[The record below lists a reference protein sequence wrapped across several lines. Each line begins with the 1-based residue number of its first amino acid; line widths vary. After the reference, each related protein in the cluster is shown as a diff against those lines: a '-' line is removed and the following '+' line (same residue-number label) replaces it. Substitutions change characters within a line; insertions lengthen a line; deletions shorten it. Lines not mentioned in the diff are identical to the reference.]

1 MNARRITT
9 HARAVATLSF
19 HQFMEDRCWVGAS
32 ALSYTTLV
40 SLVPLTAL
48 ALVMFSGF
56 SVFGGLREELLRI
69 VLDNFAPNVGD
80 QAVEWFTFV
89 ATNAGQS
96 TAFGIVSLVVTAVLL
111 LVTIEDQLH
120 LIFRVTLPRGWIQR
134 ILIYW
139 TILTLG
145 PVLAGV
151 GLSVTGT
158 LDGLFNSFS
167 PGNEITERVR
177 GWGRMG
183 AWIFP
188 LLIETGM
195 IAALYTL
202 VPNRAVRWRDS
213 LTGALLA
220 AALLQILKA
229 GFVIFVSQI
238 SSYNRVY
245 GALAGIPIFLL
256 WMYIFWLVLLMGA
269 EITASL
275 ISLAQERR
283 TWEDGIVREPGG
295 DQDV

>member
-1 MNARRITT
+1 MNARRIAT

-19 HQFMEDRCWVGAS
+19 HQVMEDRCWVGAS

-139 TILTLG
+139 TILTLDRK
-145 PVLAGV
+145 
-151 GLSVTGT
+151 SV
-158 LDGLFNSFS
+158 
-167 PGNEITERVR
+167 V
-177 GWGRMG
+177 
-183 AWIFP
+183 
-188 LLIETGM
+188 
-195 IAALYTL
+195 
-202 VPNRAVRWRDS
+202 
-213 LTGALLA
+213 
-220 AALLQILKA
+220 
-229 GFVIFVSQI
+229 
-238 SSYNRVY
+238 
-245 GALAGIPIFLL
+245 
-256 WMYIFWLVLLMGA
+256 
-269 EITASL
+269 
-275 ISLAQERR
+275 
-283 TWEDGIVREPGG
+283 
-295 DQDV
+295 

>member
-1 MNARRITT
+1 
-9 HARAVATLSF
+9 
-19 HQFMEDRCWVGAS
+19 
-32 ALSYTTLV
+32 
-40 SLVPLTAL
+40 
-48 ALVMFSGF
+48 
-56 SVFGGLREELLRI
+56 
-69 VLDNFAPNVGD
+69 
-80 QAVEWFTFV
+80 
-89 ATNAGQS
+89 
-96 TAFGIVSLVVTAVLL
+96 
-111 LVTIEDQLH
+111 
-120 LIFRVTLPRGWIQR
+120 
-134 ILIYW
+134 
-139 TILTLG
+139 
-145 PVLAGV
+145 
-151 GLSVTGT
+151 
-158 LDGLFNSFS
+158 
-167 PGNEITERVR
+167 
-177 GWGRMG
+177 MG